1 MENSLPLLPTRCL
14 WTAKNSAKKIIFF
27 EKGIEKIGIM
37 WYNNLKL
44 GG

>member
-1 MENSLPLLPTRCL
+1 MENLLPLSPIKCL
-14 WTAKNSAKKIIFF
+14 WIAKNSAKKIIFF